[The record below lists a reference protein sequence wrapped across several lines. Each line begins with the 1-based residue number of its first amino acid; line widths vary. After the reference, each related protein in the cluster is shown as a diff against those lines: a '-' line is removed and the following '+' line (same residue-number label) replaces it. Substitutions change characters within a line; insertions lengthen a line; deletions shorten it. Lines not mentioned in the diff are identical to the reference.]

1 MATEAVMG
9 AVLAGGLGSRLGGGK
24 ATAELAGRPL
34 IAYPLDAIEKTGLD
48 VVVVAKRD
56 TPLPAL
62 TVPVWY
68 ERDKPEHPAL
78 GIATVLQRAPTE
90 SVLVVGCDMPFVTT
104 ELLAHLASL
113 PYPLAMPSAGG
124 RLHPLIGLYARGLA
138 TAFAFSLG
146 RDQSLQQTVADHG
159 PHLIDE
165 SELQQFGDPER
176 LLFNVNTPEDLE
188 RAGEL
193 LGSEG

>member
-1 MATEAVMG
+1 MASEPVMG
-9 AVLAGGLGSRLGGGK
+9 AVLAGGSGSRLGGSK
-24 ATAELAGRPL
+24 ATVQLAGKPL
-34 IAYPLDAIEKTGLD
+34 IAYALDAIEKTGLD

-56 TPLPAL
+56 TPLPPLA
-62 TVPVWY
+62 VPIWY
-68 ERDKPEHPAL
+68 ERDEPVHPAL
-78 GIATVLQRAPTE
+78 GITTVLQRAPTE

-124 RLHPLIGLYARGLA
+124 RIHPLIGLYARGLA

-146 RDQSLQQTVADHG
+146 RDQTLQQTVAELG

-165 SELQQFGDPER
+165 SELEQFGDPER

-193 LGSEG
+193 LRSEG

>member
-1 MATEAVMG
+1 MG
-9 AVLAGGLGSRLGGGK
+9 AVLAGGSGSRLGGAK
-24 ATAELAGRPL
+24 ATVELAGRPL
-34 IAYPLDAIEKTGLD
+34 IAYPLEAIEKTGLD

-56 TPLPAL
+56 TPLPPDLAA
-62 TVPVWY
+62 PVWY
-68 ERDKPEHPAL
+68 ERDEPEHPAL
-78 GIATVLQRAPTE
+78 GITTVLQRAPTE

-124 RLHPLIGLYARGLA
+124 RLHPLIALYARGLA
-138 TAFAFSLG
+138 TGFAFLLG
-146 RDQSLQQTVADHG
+146 RDESLQQTVAELG

-165 SELQQFGDPER
+165 SELEQFGDPER

-188 RAGEL
+188 RAAEL

>member
-1 MATEAVMG
+1 MASEPVMG
-9 AVLAGGLGSRLGGGK
+9 AVLAGGSGSRLGGSK
-24 ATAELAGRPL
+24 ATVQLGGRPL
-34 IAYPLDAIEKTGLD
+34 IAYALDAIEKTGLD

-56 TPLPAL
+56 TPLPPLA
-62 TVPVWY
+62 VPIWY
-68 ERDKPEHPAL
+68 ERDEPVHPAL
-78 GIATVLQRAPTE
+78 GITTVLQRAPTE

-124 RLHPLIGLYARGLA
+124 RIHPLIGLYARGLA

-146 RDQSLQQTVADHG
+146 RDQALQQTVAELG

-165 SELQQFGDPER
+165 SELEQFGDPER

-193 LGSEG
+193 LRSEG

>member
-9 AVLAGGLGSRLGGGK
+9 AVLAGGRGTRLGEPK
-24 ATAELAGRPL
+24 AVVELAGRPL
-34 IAYPLDAIEKTGLD
+34 IGYALEALVGTGLD

-56 TPLPAL
+56 TPLPEL
-62 TVPVWY
+62 DVPIWY
-68 ERDKPEHPAL
+68 ERDEPVHPAL
-78 GIATVLQRAPTE
+78 GIATVLQRSPTD

-113 PYPLAMPSAGG
+113 PHPLALPSAGG

-146 RDQSLQQTVADHG
+146 GHSLQQTVAELG

-165 SELQQFGDPER
+165 SELEQFGDPKR

-193 LGSEG
+193 LRSES

>member
-1 MATEAVMG
+1 MAAEAVMG
-9 AVLAGGLGSRLGGGK
+9 AVLAGGRGSRLGGAK

-34 IAYPLDAIEKTGLD
+34 IEYSLDALKGTGLD

-56 TPLPAL
+56 TPLPPL
-62 TVPVWY
+62 EIPVWY
-68 ERDKPEHPAL
+68 ERDEPEHPAL
-78 GIATVLQRAPTE
+78 GISTVLQRTPAE
-90 SVLVVGCDMPFVTT
+90 SVLVIGCDMPFITT

-124 RLHPLIGLYARGLA
+124 RIHPLVGLYARGLA

-146 RDQSLQQTVADHG
+146 RDQTLQQTVAELG

-165 SELQQFGDPER
+165 SELAQFGDPER

-188 RAGEL
+188 RAAEL
-193 LGSEG
+193 MGSED

>member
-1 MATEAVMG
+1 MATETVMG
-9 AVLAGGLGSRLGGGK
+9 AVLAGGRGSRLGGAK
-24 ATAELAGRPL
+24 ATVELGGRPL
-34 IAYPLDAIEKTGLD
+34 IAYPLDAIERTGLD

-56 TPLPAL
+56 TPLPGLAA
-62 TVPVWY
+62 PVWY
-68 ERDKPEHPAL
+68 ERDEPEHPAL
-78 GIATVLQRAPTE
+78 GITTVLQRAPTE

-138 TAFAFSLG
+138 TAFAFALG
-146 RDQSLQQTVADHG
+146 KENSLQQTVAELG

-165 SELQQFGDPER
+165 SELEQFGDPER

-188 RAGEL
+188 RAREMMENE
-193 LGSEG
+193 S